1 MRKINFLKIMKYFI
15 RLVIAF
21 TLIIPIVSIADDFL
35 SDEQEKRYRQLIDEI
50 RCPVCQ
56 GQSIGGSNADLS
68 KTLRDQVKKMILNS
82 QSDQEIKG
90 FMVERYGEF
99 VDFKPRLD
107 LKNYILYF
115 APVVFLMIGVLVF
128 IRSFNKVNKNS
139 KKIDTSKAKKF
150 LKD

>member
-1 MRKINFLKIMKYFI
+1 MKYFI
-15 RLVIAF
+15 RLVIAL
-21 TLIIPIVSIADDFL
+21 TLILPIVSIANDFV

-115 APVVFLMIGVLVF
+115 APVVFLMIGVLFF

-139 KKIDTSKAKKF
+139 KKNRH
-150 LKD
+150 LKS

>member
-1 MRKINFLKIMKYFI
+1 MKYFI

-21 TLIIPIVSIADDFL
+21 TLIIPIVSIANDFV

-68 KTLRDQVKKMILNS
+68 KTLRDQVEKMIINS
-82 QSDQEIKG
+82 KSDQEIKG
-90 FMVERYGEF
+90 FMVQRYGEF

-128 IRSFNKVNKNS
+128 IRSFNKADKYS

>member
-1 MRKINFLKIMKYFI
+1 MKYFI
-15 RLVIAF
+15 RLVIAL
-21 TLIIPIVSIADDFL
+21 TLILPIVSIANDFV

-128 IRSFNKVNKNS
+128 IRSFYKVNKNS

>member
-1 MRKINFLKIMKYFI
+1 M
-15 RLVIAF
+15 IAF

-82 QSDQEIKG
+82 QSDQEIKE
-90 FMVERYGEF
+90 FMVQRYGEF

-107 LKNYILYF
+107 LKNFILYF
-115 APVVFLMIGVLVF
+115 APVVFLIIGFLVF

-139 KKIDTSKAKKF
+139 KKVDTSKAKKF

>member
-1 MRKINFLKIMKYFI
+1 MTYFI

-21 TLIIPIVSIADDFL
+21 TLIIPVVSFANDFV

>member
-1 MRKINFLKIMKYFI
+1 MKYFI
-15 RLVIAF
+15 RLVIVL
-21 TLIIPIVSIADDFL
+21 TLILPIVSIANDFV

-128 IRSFNKVNKNS
+128 IRSFYKVNKNS

>member
-1 MRKINFLKIMKYFI
+1 M
-15 RLVIAF
+15 IAS
-21 TLIIPIVSIADDFL
+21 TLILPIVSIANDFV

-128 IRSFNKVNKNS
+128 IRSFYKVNKNS

>member
-1 MRKINFLKIMKYFI
+1 MTYFI

-21 TLIIPIVSIADDFL
+21 TLIIPIVSIANDFV

-68 KTLRDQVKKMILNS
+68 RTLR
-82 QSDQEIKG
+82 DQEIKG

-128 IRSFNKVNKNS
+128 IRSFNKVNNNS

>member
-1 MRKINFLKIMKYFI
+1 
-15 RLVIAF
+15 VIAF
-21 TLIIPIVSIADDFL
+21 TLIIPVVSFANDFV

-128 IRSFNKVNKNS
+128 IRSFYKVNKNS

>member
-1 MRKINFLKIMKYFI
+1 MKYFI
-15 RLVIAF
+15 RLVIAL
-21 TLIIPIVSIADDFL
+21 TLIIPIVSIANDFASDD
-35 SDEQEKRYRQLIDEI
+35 QEKRYRQLIDEI

>member
-1 MRKINFLKIMKYFI
+1 MKYFI
-15 RLVIAF
+15 RLVIAL
-21 TLIIPIVSIADDFL
+21 TLIIPIVSIANDFASDD
-35 SDEQEKRYRQLIDEI
+35 QEKRYRQLIDEI

-68 KTLRDQVKKMILNS
+68 KTLREQVKKMILNS

-128 IRSFNKVNKNS
+128 IRSFNKANTNS

>member
-1 MRKINFLKIMKYFI
+1 MKYFI

-21 TLIIPIVSIADDFL
+21 TLIIPIVSIANDFV

-99 VDFKPRLD
+99 VDFKPRFD

-128 IRSFNKVNKNS
+128 IRSFNKANKNS

>member
-1 MRKINFLKIMKYFI
+1 MKYFI
-15 RLVIAF
+15 RLVIAL
-21 TLIIPIVSIADDFL
+21 TLIIPIVSIANDFASDD
-35 SDEQEKRYRQLIDEI
+35 QEKRYRQLIDEI

-128 IRSFNKVNKNS
+128 IRSFNKANINS

>member
-1 MRKINFLKIMKYFI
+1 MKYFI

-21 TLIIPIVSIADDFL
+21 ILIIPVVSFANDFV

-115 APVVFLMIGVLVF
+115 APVVFLIIGVLVF
-128 IRSFNKVNKNS
+128 VRSFNKSNKNS

>member
-1 MRKINFLKIMKYFI
+1 MKYFI
-15 RLVIAF
+15 RLVIAL
-21 TLIIPIVSIADDFL
+21 TLIIPIVSIANDFASDD
-35 SDEQEKRYRQLIDEI
+35 QEKRYRQLIDEI

-128 IRSFNKVNKNS
+128 IRSFNKTNKKS

>member
-1 MRKINFLKIMKYFI
+1 MKYFI
-15 RLVIAF
+15 RLVITF
-21 TLIIPIVSIADDFL
+21 TLIIPIVSIANDFVT
-35 SDEQEKRYRQLIDEI
+35 DEQEKRYRQLIDEI

-82 QSDQEIKG
+82 QNDQEIKE
-90 FMVERYGEF
+90 FMVQRYGEF

-115 APVVFLMIGVLVF
+115 APVVFLIIGVLVF
-128 IRSFNKVNKNS
+128 VRSFNKSNKNS

>member
-1 MRKINFLKIMKYFI
+1 MKYFI
-15 RLVIAF
+15 RLVIAL
-21 TLIIPIVSIADDFL
+21 TLILPIVSIANDFV
-35 SDEQEKRYRQLIDEI
+35 SDEQENRYRQLIDEI

-128 IRSFNKVNKNS
+128 IRSFYKVNKNS

>member
-1 MRKINFLKIMKYFI
+1 MKYFI
-15 RLVIAF
+15 RLVIALTF
-21 TLIIPIVSIADDFL
+21 IIPIVSIANDFASDD
-35 SDEQEKRYRQLIDEI
+35 QEKRYRQLIDEI

-99 VDFKPRLD
+99 VDFNPRLD

-128 IRSFNKVNKNS
+128 IRSFNKVNNNS

>member
-1 MRKINFLKIMKYFI
+1 MKYFI
-15 RLVIAF
+15 RLVIAL
-21 TLIIPIVSIADDFL
+21 TLILPIVSIANDFV

-115 APVVFLMIGVLVF
+115 APVVFLMIGVLIF
-128 IRSFNKVNKNS
+128 IRSFNKANKNS

>member
-1 MRKINFLKIMKYFI
+1 MKYFI

-21 TLIIPIVSIADDFL
+21 TLIIPIVSIANDFV

-128 IRSFNKVNKNS
+128 IRSFYKVNKNS

>member
-1 MRKINFLKIMKYFI
+1 MKYFI
-15 RLVIAF
+15 RLVIAL
-21 TLIIPIVSIADDFL
+21 TLIIPIVSIANDFESDD
-35 SDEQEKRYRQLIDEI
+35 QEKRYRQLIDEI

-68 KTLRDQVKKMILNS
+68 KTLRNQVKKMILNS
-82 QSDQEIKG
+82 QSDQEIKR

-115 APVVFLMIGVLVF
+115 SPVVFLMIGVLIF

-150 LKD
+150 LKG

>member
-1 MRKINFLKIMKYFI
+1 MKYFI
-15 RLVIAF
+15 RLVITF
-21 TLIIPIVSIADDFL
+21 TLIIPIVSIANDFVT
-35 SDEQEKRYRQLIDEI
+35 DEQEKRYRQLIDEI

-82 QSDQEIKG
+82 QSDQEIKE
-90 FMVERYGEF
+90 FMVQRYGEF

-107 LKNYILYF
+107 LKNFILYF
-115 APVVFLMIGVLVF
+115 APVVFLIIGFLVF

-139 KKIDTSKAKKF
+139 KKVDTSKAKKF

>member
-1 MRKINFLKIMKYFI
+1 MKYFI
-15 RLVIAF
+15 RLVIAL
-21 TLIIPIVSIADDFL
+21 TLILPIVSIANDFV

-128 IRSFNKVNKNS
+128 IRSFNKVNNNS

>member
-1 MRKINFLKIMKYFI
+1 MKYFI
-15 RLVIAF
+15 RLVITF
-21 TLIIPIVSIADDFL
+21 TLIIPIASIANDFV

-128 IRSFNKVNKNS
+128 IRSFYKVNKNS

>member
-1 MRKINFLKIMKYFI
+1 MKYFI
-15 RLVIAF
+15 RLVIAL
-21 TLIIPIVSIADDFL
+21 TLILPIVSIANDFV
-35 SDEQEKRYRQLIDEI
+35 SDEQENRYRQLIDEI

-115 APVVFLMIGVLVF
+115 APVVFLMIGVLIF
-128 IRSFNKVNKNS
+128 LRSFNKANKNS

>member
-1 MRKINFLKIMKYFI
+1 MTYFI

-21 TLIIPIVSIADDFL
+21 TLIIPIVSIANDFVSDDQ
-35 SDEQEKRYRQLIDEI
+35 EQRYRQLIDEI

-68 KTLRDQVKKMILNS
+68 KTLRDQVKRMILNS

-139 KKIDTSKAKKF
+139 KKIDISKAKKL

>member
-1 MRKINFLKIMKYFI
+1 MRKINFLKFMKYFI

-21 TLIIPIVSIADDFL
+21 TLIIPVVSIANDFV

-68 KTLRDQVKKMILNS
+68 TTLRDQVKKMILNS

-128 IRSFNKVNKNS
+128 IRSFNKANINS

>member
-1 MRKINFLKIMKYFI
+1 MKYFI

-21 TLIIPIVSIADDFL
+21 TLIIPIVSIANDFV

>member
-1 MRKINFLKIMKYFI
+1 MKYFI

-21 TLIIPIVSIADDFL
+21 TLIIPIVSIANDFASDD
-35 SDEQEKRYRQLIDEI
+35 QEKRYRQLIDEI

-56 GQSIGGSNADLS
+56 GQSIGGSNANLS

-128 IRSFNKVNKNS
+128 IRSFYKVNKNS

>member
-1 MRKINFLKIMKYFI
+1 MTYFI

-21 TLIIPIVSIADDFL
+21 TLIIPIVSIANDFV

>member
-1 MRKINFLKIMKYFI
+1 MTYFI

-21 TLIIPIVSIADDFL
+21 TLIIPIVSIANDFV

-82 QSDQEIKG
+82 KSDQEIKG

-115 APVVFLMIGVLVF
+115 APVVFLLIGVLVF
-128 IRSFNKVNKNS
+128 IRSFNKVNNNS

>member
-1 MRKINFLKIMKYFI
+1 MKYFI
-15 RLVIAF
+15 RLVITF
-21 TLIIPIVSIADDFL
+21 TLIIPIVSIANDFV
-35 SDEQEKRYRQLIDEI
+35 SDEQEKIYRQLIDEI

-82 QSDQEIKG
+82 QSEKEIKE

-115 APVVFLMIGVLVF
+115 APVVFLMIEF
-128 IRSFNKVNKNS
+128 W
-139 KKIDTSKAKKF
+139 F
-150 LKD
+150 LFDPLIKPI

>member
-1 MRKINFLKIMKYFI
+1 MMYFI

-21 TLIIPIVSIADDFL
+21 TLIIPIVSIANDFV

>member
-1 MRKINFLKIMKYFI
+1 MKYFI
-15 RLVIAF
+15 RLVIAL
-21 TLIIPIVSIADDFL
+21 TLILPIVSIANDFV

-128 IRSFNKVNKNS
+128 IRSFNKANINS

>member
-1 MRKINFLKIMKYFI
+1 MAYFI

-21 TLIIPIVSIADDFL
+21 TLIIPIASIANDFV

-82 QSDQEIKG
+82 QSDQEIKE
-90 FMVERYGEF
+90 FMVQRYGEF

-128 IRSFNKVNKNS
+128 IRSFNKVNNNS

>member
-1 MRKINFLKIMKYFI
+1 MKYFI
-15 RLVIAF
+15 RLVIAL
-21 TLIIPIVSIADDFL
+21 TLIIPIVSIANDFV

-128 IRSFNKVNKNS
+128 IRSFNKANKNS

>member
-1 MRKINFLKIMKYFI
+1 MKYFI
-15 RLVIAF
+15 RLVIAL
-21 TLIIPIVSIADDFL
+21 TLIIPIVSIANDFASDD
-35 SDEQEKRYRQLIDEI
+35 QEKRYRQLIDEI

-128 IRSFNKVNKNS
+128 IRSFNKANTNS

>member
-1 MRKINFLKIMKYFI
+1 MKYFI
-15 RLVIAF
+15 RLVIAL
-21 TLIIPIVSIADDFL
+21 TLILPIVSIANDFV

-115 APVVFLMIGVLVF
+115 APVVFLMIGILVF
-128 IRSFNKVNKNS
+128 IRSFNKTNKS
-139 KKIDTSKAKKF
+139 LKKIDTSKAKKF